1 MLDSDDIP
9 KHAFVLCIF
18 LVNRLTNYDRLAG
31 KETCKGVLQEIRL
44 NAETNIFFECSY
56 AKRI

>member
-1 MLDSDDIP
+1 MISQNMLS
-9 KHAFVLCIF
+9 FYVYF
-18 LVNRLTNYDRLAG
+18 LVNRLTTYDRLAG